1 MAILTTAPDF
11 QVARFPVRRFSVD
24 EYHRMIESGILNQE
38 DPVELLQGWIVPK
51 MSRKPPHDA
60 ILDIANE
67 LVRGQLPEGWRLRV
81 RSAITTVDSQPEP
94 DLAVVR
100 GPANRY
106 LTRHPSPKEVALV
119 IEISESFLEKDRNQK
134 DPVYAAA
141 GIPRY
146 WIINLVDQ
154 VVEVYSEPGARG
166 NGFVFQKM
174 EAKRG
179 SDEVTLMID
188 GAEVGRLSVRD
199 ILGLAGS

>member
-1 MAILTTAPDF
+1 MSILTTAPDF
-11 QVARFPVRRFSVD
+11 QVPRFPVRRFSVD
-24 EYHRMIESGILNQE
+24 EYHRMIERGILNQE
-38 DPVELLQGWIVPK
+38 EPVELLQGWIVPR

-81 RSAITTVDSQPEP
+81 QSAITTADSEPEP

-119 IEISESFLEKDRNQK
+119 IEISESSLEKDRNEK
-134 DPVYAAA
+134 GPVYAAA
-141 GIPRY
+141 GIPWY

-154 VVEVYSEPGARG
+154 VIEVYSEPGVQG
-166 NGFVFQKM
+166 HGFAFQKM
-174 EAKRG
+174 ETKRG
-179 SDEVTLMID
+179 SDEVVLIIEGT
-188 GAEVGRLSVRD
+188 EVGRLSVRD
-199 ILGLAGS
+199 ILGFAG